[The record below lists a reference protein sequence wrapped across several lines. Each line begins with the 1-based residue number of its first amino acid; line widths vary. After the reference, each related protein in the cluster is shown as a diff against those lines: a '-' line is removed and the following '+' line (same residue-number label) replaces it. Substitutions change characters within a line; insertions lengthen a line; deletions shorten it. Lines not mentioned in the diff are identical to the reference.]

1 MPSTTASTGE
11 GERLA
16 ATSAAESRSPAAAVS
31 RRFREEPGDF
41 GMFWS
46 VRLNEPMVR
55 RAGGAILPRHEIC
68 SNSSLE
74 EAMARRT
81 VTGDALRALIPV
93 VVPLVTKVVLP
104 IAIESLRRGKFDPDE
119 YLKDAGDSLGKG
131 LKKSRAEFEDVKE
144 EVVER
149 GQKLY
154 EEARK
159 QGAELVELLAK
170 KSTEVAEGLVEGM
183 APRPRRRRFRF
194 VHVLGIAAVA
204 GVVVY
209 LFSRD

>member
-1 MPSTTASTGE
+1 
-11 GERLA
+11 
-16 ATSAAESRSPAAAVS
+16 
-31 RRFREEPGDF
+31 
-41 GMFWS
+41 
-46 VRLNEPMVR
+46 
-55 RAGGAILPRHEIC
+55 
-68 SNSSLE
+68 
-74 EAMARRT
+74 MARRT
-81 VTGDALRALIPV
+81 VTGDALRAFIPI